1 MNIPSAGCP
10 RLGRALLRDAAFRGA
25 GNVAIPAPELLDL
38 PERAVQF
45 GTGALLRGFV
55 DYFLDEANRQGRFNG
70 RVVAIGSTG
79 SGRDAALTEQDGLYT
94 LNVQGIEGG
103 RVVRSPRVVSSVSR
117 AISARDQWDEVLACA
132 RNPELALVF
141 SNTTEVGIV
150 LDPDDTADAS
160 PPRSFPGKLTRFL
173 HERGQAFGWSPARGV
188 VVVPCELIEAN
199 GDRLR
204 EIVLTL
210 ADRWALDPAFAA
222 WVKGSVPFC
231 NTLVDR
237 IVTGTPTDAVAQSCE
252 RFGYADAMLTDCEP
266 YRLFAI
272 QGDEALRARLRFADA
287 DPGIVVA
294 PDIEPWRE
302 RKVRILNGAHTLLVP
317 LSLLAGFDTVGEAIG
332 DPQVGEFVR
341 RALAEE
347 IVPGLETA
355 PDAPAFA
362 RDVLDRFANPFIAH
376 ALVDITLQSTMK
388 VRVRVVPSIRRYAA
402 MHGRAP
408 VLLSIGFAG
417 WLLYMRGDVQA
428 ARRERGLPVPADE
441 HEMLLR
447 DAWRSVDARDRRQLG
462 ELVEGVAGN
471 SALWQED
478 LRDIPGFTR
487 EVTTQLAR
495 IAHDGPLA
503 ALDAIAAAAR

>member
-1 MNIPSAGCP
+1 LGVACP
-10 RLGRALLRDAAFRGA
+10 RLGRDLVRDDTLRGRGE
-25 GNVAIPAPELLDL
+25 VSIPAPELLDL

-79 SGRDAALTEQDGLYT
+79 SGRDAALNEQDGLYT
-94 LNVQGIEGG
+94 LNVQGVEGG
-103 RVVRSPRVVSSVSR
+103 AVVRAPRVVSSVSR

-150 LDPDDTADAS
+150 LDPADAGDAS

-173 HERGQAFGWSPARGV
+173 YARGQAFDWSPERGV
-188 VVVPCELIEAN
+188 VVIPCELIEAN

-210 ADRWALDPAFAA
+210 AQRWDLDPAFAA
-222 WVKGSVPFC
+222 WVRGSVPFC

-237 IVTGTPTDAVAQSCE
+237 IVTGTPADAEAQACA
-252 RFGYADAMLTDCEP
+252 RFGFADAMLTECEP

-272 QGDEALRARLRFADA
+272 EGDDALRARLRFAGA
-287 DPGIVVA
+287 DRGIVVA
-294 PDIEPWRE
+294 PDIAPYRE

-317 LSLLAGFDTVGEAIG
+317 LSLLAGFETVGEAIA
-332 DPQVGEFVR
+332 DPPMGEYVR
-341 RALAEE
+341 RVLAEE

-362 RDVLDRFANPFIAH
+362 RDVLDRFANPFITH

-388 VRVRVVPSIRRYAA
+388 VRVRVIPSIRRYAA

-408 VLLSIGFAG
+408 VLLALGFAG

-428 ARRERGLPVPADE
+428 ARRARGLPVPADE
-441 HEMLLR
+441 HEAVLR

-462 ELVEGVAGN
+462 ELVERVAGDTT
-471 SALWQED
+471 LWQED
-478 LRDIPGFTR
+478 LRAIPGFTR
-487 EVTTQLAR
+487 EVTGQLAR
-495 IAHDGPLA
+495 IAHEGPLA
-503 ALDAIAAAAR
+503 ALDALAGAAR